1 MAGNSTESGRSV
13 TSKITS
19 ILLTFT
25 EGSEHSLTE
34 IARLA
39 GLPISTAHRLTSEL
53 ASWRLLERTEDGHY
67 RAGLPL
73 RMIGTVDAC
82 PPSIAER
89 APCVLEDLSAATK
102 SRARLGVLQELD
114 VAYIE
119 KQPGPRPATAFTPA
133 ATLPAHPTA
142 LGRALLA
149 FSPARTVE
157 MTIMRGLRPY
167 TAHTITSPDRF
178 RRALAVTRLTRVAV
192 TRWEL
197 EAGVCGVAMPVFG
210 PGGEVVAAI
219 ELAVR
224 DLGHELHPCMAALA
238 IASRS
243 LSRELA
249 GDARAGT
256 ARPAAGPRARCGDG
270 RRRTEPRRPTLRAR
284 PRADRSSQVLDVA
297 ARSLRRAPGSA
308 RCPSAAGPAAGRRC
322 SSDQTAQSSHQVPVR
337 RSAVPRHSAPV
348 AGSESLSLT
357 MCQAFGP
364 GGLTMPA
371 MCPPLPS
378 TNRTGPLTRPT
389 VL

>member
-1 MAGNSTESGRSV
+1 MLCLLGVNLITEARGVIARDVRWSMRRGGSTWRATPPKSGRSV

-82 PPSIAER
+82 PPNIAER
-89 APCVLEDLSAATK
+89 APCVLEDLSAAT
-102 SRARLGVLQELD
+102 RCRVRLGVLTELD

-119 KQPGPRPATAFTPA
+119 KVPGPRPATAFSPA

-167 TAHTITSPDRF
+167 TPHTVTSPDRF

-197 EAGVCGVAMPVFG
+197 ESGVCGVAMPVFG
-210 PGGEVVAAI
+210 PGGEVRGRHRTRRPRPRPRAAT
-219 ELAVR
+219 AWW
-224 DLGHELHPCMAALA
+224 PPWPSPPAAC
-238 IASRS
+238 
-243 LSRELA
+243 SRELA
-249 GDARAGT
+249 GDQRRAP
-256 ARPAAGPRARCGDG
+256 ARPGADRPLH
-270 RRRTEPRRPTLRAR
+270 PRRP
-284 PRADRSSQVLDVA
+284 
-297 ARSLRRAPGSA
+297 APGDHL
-308 RCPSAAGPAAGRRC
+308 RPAPG
-322 SSDQTAQSSHQVPVR
+322 QPV
-337 RSAVPRHSAPV
+337 SP
-348 AGSESLSLT
+348 
-357 MCQAFGP
+357 
-364 GGLTMPA
+364 
-371 MCPPLPS
+371 
-378 TNRTGPLTRPT
+378 
-389 VL
+389 

>member
-1 MAGNSTESGRSV
+1 MAGNSAESGRSV

-53 ASWRLLERTEDGHY
+53 ASWRLLERTEDGQY

-89 APCVLEDLSAATK
+89 APAVLEDLAGATK
-102 SRARLGVLQELD
+102 SRARLGVLHELE

-119 KQPGPRPATAFTPA
+119 KQQGSRPASAFSSA
-133 ATLPAHPTA
+133 ARLPCHPTA

-157 MTIMRGLRPY
+157 MTILRGLRPY
-167 TAHTITSPDRF
+167 TRHTVTSPDRF
-178 RRALAVTRLTRVAV
+178 RRALAVTRLSRVAV

-219 ELAVR
+219 ELAVG
-224 DLGHELHPCMAALA
+224 DLKQQLQPVMAALA

-243 LSRELA
+243 LSRELT
-249 GDARAGT
+249 GDARHG
-256 ARPAAGPRARCGDG
+256 RAAAAQSPVQGPEEA
-270 RRRTEPRRPTLRAR
+270 PTLSLA
-284 PRADRSSQVLDVA
+284 PTLPTALA
-297 ARSLRRAPGSA
+297 AVG
-308 RCPSAAGPAAGRRC
+308 
-322 SSDQTAQSSHQVPVR
+322 T
-337 RSAVPRHSAPV
+337 
-348 AGSESLSLT
+348 
-357 MCQAFGP
+357 
-364 GGLTMPA
+364 
-371 MCPPLPS
+371 
-378 TNRTGPLTRPT
+378 
-389 VL
+389 

>member
-1 MAGNSTESGRSV
+1 MARSDPMAGNSTESGRSV

-53 ASWRLLERTEDGHY
+53 AAWRLLERTDDGHY

-102 SRARLGVLQELD
+102 SRARLGILHELD

-157 MTIMRGLRPY
+157 LTIMRGLRPY
-167 TAHTITSPDRF
+167 TTHTVTSPDRF
-178 RRALAVTRLTRVAV
+178 RRALAVTRHTR
-192 TRWEL
+192 
-197 EAGVCGVAMPVFG
+197 
-210 PGGEVVAAI
+210 VVAAI
-219 ELAVR
+219 ELAVHE
-224 DLGHELHPCMAALA
+224 LGHELQPIMAALA

-249 GDARAGT
+249 GDARPD
-256 ARPAAGPRARCGDG
+256 RPN
-270 RRRTEPRRPTLRAR
+270 
-284 PRADRSSQVLDVA
+284 RSV
-297 ARSLRRAPGSA
+297 SLVG
-308 RCPSAAGPAAGRRC
+308 G
-322 SSDQTAQSSHQVPVR
+322 
-337 RSAVPRHSAPV
+337 APV
-348 AGSESLSLT
+348 A
-357 MCQAFGP
+357 
-364 GGLTMPA
+364 
-371 MCPPLPS
+371 
-378 TNRTGPLTRPT
+378 
-389 VL
+389 V